1 MDNLAYKDDNFLKEK
16 TEMID
21 GRIYMMSP
29 WPRVTHALACTNIV
43 SEFGL
48 HLRGKKCTAFC
59 DGVDVF
65 LDEKNRFVPDVM
77 IVCNPDIIKEDGIH
91 GAPDLVVEVLSVT
104 TAKNDKGKKKD
115 IYAKAGVKE
124 YWLVDTWNK
133 SVEVY
138 YNKNGWLVLD
148 NIYFYLTEEERKEND
163 QLPDND
169 KDKIEVFDT
178 IKLSVCDNFAVE
190 LEYIFEKI

>member
-1 MDNLAYKDDNFLKEK
+1 MDNLAYKDDNCLKEK

-29 WPRVTHALACTNIV
+29 RPRVTHALACTNIV
-43 SEFGL
+43 REFGL
-48 HLRGKKCTAFC
+48 HLRGKICTAFC

-104 TAKNDKGKKKD
+104 TAKNDKGRKKD

>member
-1 MDNLAYKDDNFLKEK
+1 MDNLAYIDDSSLKEK

-29 WPRVTHALACTNIV
+29 RPRVTHALACTNIV
-43 SEFGL
+43 SEFKQ

-104 TAKNDKGKKKD
+104 TAKNDKGRKKD

>member
-29 WPRVTHALACTNIV
+29 RPRVTHALACTNIV
-43 SEFGL
+43 REFGL

-104 TAKNDKGKKKD
+104 TAKNDKGRKKD

-148 NIYFYLTEEERKEND
+148 NIYFYLTEAEKKEND

>member
-1 MDNLAYKDDNFLKEK
+1 MDNLAYIDDSSLKEK

-29 WPRVTHALACTNIV
+29 RPRVTHALACTNIV
-43 SEFGL
+43 REFGL
-48 HLRGKKCTAFC
+48 HLRGKICTAFC

-104 TAKNDKGKKKD
+104 TAKNDKGRKKD

-178 IKLSVCDNFAVE
+178 IELSVCDNFAVE